1 MTIKLDSEQ
10 LTRAV
15 SAGVLQAGQDKAL
28 LDFLQKQNETRAS
41 FQLSHVAYYFGA
53 LLIMGAMGW
62 LMNEAWDQMGD
73 VALLGITLTYM
84 ALFLLTARHLWQR
97 DLRIPGGV
105 LGATVVSLTPL
116 AVFALTR
123 LSGLWPFD
131 APKGGYH
138 GFYVWV
144 NASYLLMEA
153 ATVVVGLLVLRLLP
167 FPFITLPMAAAL
179 WFMSMDLTQVVMGE
193 ITWQGRRLVSLC
205 FGFNLLLIS
214 LWVDG
219 RSKEDFAFWG
229 YLAGL
234 AAFWGGLSLMDS
246 NSELGKAFYCLINV
260 GLMGCAVLLRRPLF
274 MVFGAM
280 GVAGYLGHLAYKVF
294 ADSLL
299 FPFVLTLLG
308 LGLIALGIAWQKR
321 REALTQRLR
330 GHLPA
335 ELLAF
340 LPALRR

>member
-1 MTIKLDSEQ
+1 MTIKVDREQ
-10 LTRAV
+10 LARAV
-15 SAGVLQAGQDKAL
+15 AAGVLQSGQDKAL
-28 LDFLQKQNETRAS
+28 LEFLQQQSQTRAS
-41 FQLSHVAYYFGA
+41 FELSHVAYYFGG

-62 LMNEAWDQMGD
+62 LLNEAWDQMGD
-73 VALLGITLTYM
+73 IALLLITLTYM

-105 LGATVVSLTPL
+105 LGAVIVSLTPL

-131 APKGGYH
+131 TPKGGYH

-144 NASYLLMEA
+144 NGSYLLMEA

-167 FPFITLPMAAAL
+167 FPFITLPMAVAL
-179 WFMSMDLTQVVMGE
+179 WFMSMDLTEVALGE
-193 ITWQGRRLVSLC
+193 ITRQGRCLVSLC

-214 LWVDG
+214 LVVDG

-234 AAFWGGLSLMDS
+234 AAFWGGLSSMDS
-246 NSELGKAFYCLINV
+246 NSELGKAFYCLINI
-260 GLMGCAVLLRRPLF
+260 GLMGCAVLLRRAVF
-274 MVFGAM
+274 MVFGAL
-280 GVAGYLGHLAYKVF
+280 GVAGYLAHLSYKVF

-308 LGLIALGIAWQKR
+308 LGLIALGIAWQKQREQLTR
-321 REALTQRLR
+321 RFRAHVPQ
-330 GHLPA
+330 

>member
-1 MTIKLDSEQ
+1 MSIKVDREQ
-10 LTRAV
+10 LARAV
-15 SAGVLQAGQDKAL
+15 NAGVLNQGQDQAL
-28 LDFLQKQNETRAS
+28 IAFLQSESQTRAS

-62 LMNEAWDQMGD
+62 LMNEAWEQMGD
-73 VALLGITLTYM
+73 VALLSITLVYM

-97 DLRIPGGV
+97 ELRIPGGV
-105 LGATVVSLTPL
+105 LGAVVVSLTPL
-116 AVFALTR
+116 AVFTFTR
-123 LSGLWPFD
+123 LTGLWPFD
-131 APKGGYH
+131 TPKGGYH

-144 NASYLLMEA
+144 NASFLLMEA

-167 FPFITLPMAAAL
+167 FPFITLPMAVAL
-179 WFMSMDLTQVVMGE
+179 WFMSMDLTEAVMGE
-193 ITWQGRRLVSLC
+193 ITYQGRKLVSLC
-205 FGFNLLLIS
+205 FGFNLLLVS
-214 LWVDG
+214 LLVDG
-219 RSKEDFAFWG
+219 RSKQDFAFWG

-234 AAFWGGLSLMDS
+234 AAFWGGLSSMNSD
-246 NSELGKAFYCLINV
+246 SELGKAFYCLINI
-260 GLMGCAVLLRRPLF
+260 GLMGCAVLLRRPVF
-274 MVFGAM
+274 MVFGAL
-280 GVAGYLGHLAYKVF
+280 GVAGYLGHLSYKVF

-321 REALTQRLR
+321 REQWTQRLR

-335 ELLAF
+335 ELLTF